1 MITSRKA
8 ARRLA
13 TAASVSLL
21 VVALSASP
29 ALASHKVKWGIGTP
43 DGLLI
48 AETEEPTRFEVSVS
62 LEGDPLSDWP
72 MSARVVDR
80 NGKRIDEIE
89 FSTDA
94 QGNGEFTVQA
104 PGDDGPF
111 TVELCDDDGCVY
123 GAAEL
128 TAPEPTPESTT
139 DPEPEAAADPEDE
152 PTEAAAGPDPEP
164 AGDSGPPW
172 VPIGAA
178 GLLLILLGV
187 WLFRRRPG
195 PAG

>member
-1 MITSRKA
+1 MFRTRRA

-13 TAASVSLL
+13 AAASVSLL
-21 VVALSASP
+21 VVALWASP
-29 ALASHKVKWGIGTP
+29 ALANHRVEWGIGTP
-43 DGLLI
+43 DGPLI
-48 AETEEPTRFEVSVS
+48 AETEEPTMFEVSVS
-62 LEGDPLSDWP
+62 IEGDPLSDWS
-72 MSARVVDR
+72 MSVRVVDR
-80 NGKRIDEIE
+80 NGKRIDKIK

-104 PGDDGPF
+104 PGEDGPL

-128 TAPEPTPESTT
+128 TAPEP
-139 DPEPEAAADPEDE
+139 AADPDPEAIEDPVDE
-152 PTEAAAGPDPEP
+152 PTEAAEPDSET
-164 AGDSGPPW
+164 AGDPGPPW

-187 WLFRRRPG
+187 WVWFRRRPG
-195 PAG
+195 AGG